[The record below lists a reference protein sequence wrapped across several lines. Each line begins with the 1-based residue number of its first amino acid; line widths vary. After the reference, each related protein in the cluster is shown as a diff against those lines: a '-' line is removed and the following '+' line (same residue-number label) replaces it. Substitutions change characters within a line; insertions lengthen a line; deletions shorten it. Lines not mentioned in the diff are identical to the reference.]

1 MDTVQHGTDVPA
13 LVLGIDQ
20 GGTKTMAAISDLQG
34 NLLGSGSAGGGYH
47 AVNGMDHAM
56 GEVLRA
62 VKAALANANLD
73 MPLRFRMIG
82 AGLTGADFDYEF
94 ALLHAALEK
103 TLMAETILIR
113 NDCMVAWRGG
123 ATLPHGAVLC
133 AGTGVN
139 CGVRS
144 PEGDEF
150 IFGYYVRDENQ
161 GGGSLGRQSLW
172 AVFDAHVGLTPNTLL
187 TERVLA
193 HYHEKTVDSLIH
205 SWVMSKIPHDGVKH
219 LALVLDECVEL
230 GDPVSIGIQ
239 EKFGTS
245 LAHYPVTGLQR
256 FGLQEKKTEV
266 VLSGSIFK
274 SRTPTLRNA
283 VEAGI
288 RKYVPYVRIVEARY
302 EPVVGGVLT
311 ALDTLAGG
319 FVTNLTVLR
328 NIEASAKRL
337 NLIRMP
343 V

>member
-1 MDTVQHGTDVPA
+1 MVQHETNVPA
-13 LVLGIDQ
+13 FVLGIDQ
-20 GGTKTMAAISDLQG
+20 GGTKTMAAISDQQG
-34 NLLGSGSAGGGYH
+34 NLLGIGSAGGGYP
-47 AVNGMDHAM
+47 AVSGMDHAM
-56 GEVLRA
+56 GEILRA

-73 MPLRFRMIG
+73 MPRRFCMIG
-82 AGLTGADFDYEF
+82 AGLTGADFDYEYD
-94 ALLHAALEK
+94 LLHAALEK
-103 TLMAETILIR
+103 TLSAETILIR

-123 ATLPHGAVLC
+123 AALPHGAVLC

-144 PEGDEF
+144 PEGEEF
-150 IFGYYVRDENQ
+150 IFGYFVRDEDQ

-172 AVFDAHVGLTPNTLL
+172 AVFDTHVGLSPNTLL

-205 SWVMSKIPHDGVKH
+205 SWVMNKIPHDGVKH
-219 LALVLDECVEL
+219 LAKVLDECVAL

-239 EKFGTS
+239 EKFGTR

-256 FGLQEKKTEV
+256 FDLQGKKTEV

-274 SRTPTLRNA
+274 SRTPILRNA
-283 VEAGI
+283 VEAEI
-288 RKYVPYVRIVEARY
+288 RKHVPDVRIVEARY

-311 ALDTLAGG
+311 ALDMLAGG
-319 FVTNLTVLR
+319 FMTDPAVLR
-328 NIEASAKRL
+328 NIESSAKCL
-337 NLIRMP
+337 NLIRVP